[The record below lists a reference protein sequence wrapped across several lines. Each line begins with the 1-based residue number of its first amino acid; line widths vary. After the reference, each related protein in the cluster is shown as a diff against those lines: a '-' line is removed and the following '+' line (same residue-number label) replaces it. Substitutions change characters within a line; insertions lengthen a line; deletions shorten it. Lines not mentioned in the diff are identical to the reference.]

1 VGVIQEGAGL
11 LGEHPGWIC
20 FEWHFRW
27 NDSGNLSLFKE
38 FVINE
43 SRGSRVEFRRR
54 ELQYLNHTQF
64 GAPGQNG
71 GISANL
77 GSSNF
82 GAITSAWDPRVFQF
96 GLKLI
101 YWQF

>member
-1 VGVIQEGAGL
+1 
-11 LGEHPGWIC
+11 
-20 FEWHFRW
+20 
-27 NDSGNLSLFKE
+27 LSLFKE
-38 FVINE
+38 FVITNQVAA
-43 SRGSRVEFRRR
+43 GRVPRR

-64 GAPGQNG
+64 GGPGQNG

-96 GLKLI
+96 ELKLI
-101 YWQF
+101 YLQF